1 MKHAAAK
8 PPRKKLAAAHR
19 ALFQQAAEA
28 LQQAAMTAEDH
39 RHGGESDRLL
49 RIASGVARS
58 AAQADS
64 SRDLRDLQDIAFDV
78 AACINAARLVPGHAE
93 SAPRSGLLGQAA
105 QALSQISET
114 PADHI
119 VFPRTTLA
127 RLQAQSV
134 ADPVP
139 AQWRDLARQANYEAQ
154 QLAQAL
160 MQMGHRQ
167 DMETHVVA
175 HGMAARIAQL
185 TEIVFVA
192 AALHGEHRDGWGS
205 PVLRDV
211 RHIFEG
217 GMGRLG

>member
-134 ADPVP
+134 ADHVP

>member
-8 PPRKKLAAAHR
+8 PSRKKLAKADR
-19 ALFQQAAEA
+19 ALFLQAAEA
-28 LQQAAMTAEDH
+28 LKQAAMTDETH
-39 RHGGESDRLL
+39 RHSGESDRLL
-49 RIASGVARS
+49 RIASDVARH
-58 AAQADS
+58 AAKPGS
-64 SRDLRDLQDIAFDV
+64 TCDLQNTAFDV
-78 AACINAARLVPGHAE
+78 AACINSARLVPGDAE
-93 SAPRSGLLGQAA
+93 SGPRTRLLAEAA
-105 QALSQISET
+105 QALAQISET
-114 PADHI
+114 PVDGI
-119 VFPRTTLA
+119 VFPRTTLHELQA
-127 RLQAQSV
+127 RLDTGATPS
-134 ADPVP
+134 
-139 AQWRDLARQANYEAQ
+139 QWRELARQANYEAQ

-192 AALHGEHRDGWGS
+192 AALHGEHPDGWGS

>member
-167 DMETHVVA
+167 DTETHVVA

>member
-19 ALFQQAAEA
+19 ALFKQAAEA

-58 AAQADS
+58 AAQADP
-64 SRDLRDLQDIAFDV
+64 SRDLRDLQDMAFDV

-119 VFPRTTLA
+119 VFPRATLA

-167 DMETHVVA
+167 DTETHVVA